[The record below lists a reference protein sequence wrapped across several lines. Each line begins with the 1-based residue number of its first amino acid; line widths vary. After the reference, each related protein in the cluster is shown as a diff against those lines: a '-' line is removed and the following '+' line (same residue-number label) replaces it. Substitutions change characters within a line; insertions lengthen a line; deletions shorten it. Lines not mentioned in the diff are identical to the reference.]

1 MVKIPDK
8 IFLEATYLN
17 LIKDSHSKPQA
28 NTTVSGEW
36 LKTSTKV
43 RNEAWEATAAISVQF
58 SSENLKQ

>member
-28 NTTVSGEW
+28 NTTISGE
-36 LKTSTKV
+36 
-43 RNEAWEATAAISVQF
+43 
-58 SSENLKQ
+58 